1 MDEEERDRKERLQK
15 VTRKVLLVMDNVH
28 CLNFSNG
35 VIRLYQIVHFK
46 QMQFTYVKKK
56 HLL

>member
-28 CLNFSNG
+28 CLNFSNE
-35 VIRLYQIVHFK
+35 VIRLYQIIHFK
-46 QMQFTYVKKK
+46 
-56 HLL
+56 